1 MKLCAHVEGAG
12 AAMRRNGSAP
22 SASALVAPPERKPA
36 PELDASARKALV
48 YVLRCC
54 VCVPVPVMN
63 DRRLGRAEVTCHA
76 C

>member
-36 PELDASARKALV
+36 PELDASARKAG
-48 YVLRCC
+48 
-54 VCVPVPVMN
+54 
-63 DRRLGRAEVTCHA
+63 GRGGREEQTAPRSRPFDTLT
-76 C
+76 